1 MIQAFDWRFFRV
13 HLYAIETVKKI
24 IFMITYLVVHLEICC
39 ISCLGC
45 SLFIATKQESVRF
58 RNQQEIYGRIN
69 LYQYAIRG
77 VCLSLSGDVLE
88 MRIEKRQQSRKLVHA
103 HTQ

>member
-77 VCLSLSGDVLE
+77 VCLSLSQE
-88 MRIEKRQQSRKLVHA
+88 MYWK
-103 HTQ
+103 